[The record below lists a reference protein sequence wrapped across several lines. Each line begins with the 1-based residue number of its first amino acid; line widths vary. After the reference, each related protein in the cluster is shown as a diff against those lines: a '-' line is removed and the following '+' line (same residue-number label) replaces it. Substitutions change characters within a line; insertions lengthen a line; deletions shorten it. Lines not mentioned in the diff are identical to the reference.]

1 MTRGLSRVAA
11 AVAVAIAIA
20 IPGTLPAQSFSVGAG
35 GAVLTTSRILQGEA
49 AGGVVGVIGQA
60 EAAFGH
66 AGLRADVT
74 VFDGVVLTTLGGAW
88 HILGSGRTIDPFA
101 FGAGVLQLP
110 TFDWGD
116 GTGAGL
122 AGGAGI
128 GVRPRGSRVVATVE
142 LRLLH
147 LFRNAY
153 EFDPRN
159 LLQLSAG
166 LRLMLR

>member
-1 MTRGLSRVAA
+1 M
-11 AVAVAIAIA
+11 
-20 IPGTLPAQSFSVGAG
+20 
-35 GAVLTTSRILQGEA
+35 
-49 AGGVVGVIGQA
+49 
-60 EAAFGH
+60 
-66 AGLRADVT
+66 
-74 VFDGVVLTTLGGAW
+74 FDGVVMTMLGGAW

-101 FGAGVLQLP
+101 FGGAVLQLP

-128 GVRPRGSRVVATVE
+128 GVRPGGSRVGATVE

-153 EFDPRN
+153 QFDPRN

>member
-1 MTRGLSRVAA
+1 M
-11 AVAVAIAIA
+11 AVAVSIA

-60 EAAFGH
+60 EAAFAH
-66 AGLRADVT
+66 AGL
-74 VFDGVVLTTLGGAW
+74 
-88 HILGSGRTIDPFA
+88 DPFA

-128 GVRPRGSRVVATVE
+128 AVRPRGSRVGATVE